1 MSILNPSQAVGVGIG
16 IGAVDLLIFS
26 HFVPGIADVRSAN
39 PQNQDVDATRRQATL
54 YCIGVNGLVS
64 LMTRDWNVFLIGGI
78 VTAAMSWA
86 VVHANTVHPQTGT
99 MQSPGESAASS
110 NTNMY
115 PLPDY
120 SMDASQEAS

>member
-1 MSILNPSQAVGVGIG
+1 MSILNPSQSVGVGIG
-16 IGAVDLLIFS
+16 IGAVDLLVFS
-26 HFVPGIADVRSAN
+26 HFVPGIADVRSAS
-39 PQNQDVDATRRQATL
+39 PQNQDVDSARRQATL

-99 MQSPGESAASS
+99 TQSPGESAAAN

-120 SMDASQEAS
+120 SMDESQQAS